1 MVLVSHEYE
10 KPQSSALIFLRPTA
24 SGTSPDFRV
33 ISRLVIVLALRVSSH
48 QHPSKTRRLFV
59 PLDTTYLRLQ
69 ELNLPPEKWGMM
81 GLGNW
86 LMEKQAPV
94 VEKALRT
101 LRVEVDTR
109 LHATTKT
116 LQELNLPNNERSEN
130 LRIIRTII
138 RSVESR
144 FRTRAGVAAVNREL
158 NIALITNDLYKA
170 FKNEIENDT
179 QKWLRADFIP
189 TVQAHIA
196 NHSGQD
202 PLVQLVNAEISLF
215 QTWFQLQEP
224 VRGVGACH

>member
-1 MVLVSHEYE
+1 
-10 KPQSSALIFLRPTA
+10 
-24 SGTSPDFRV
+24 
-33 ISRLVIVLALRVSSH
+33 
-48 QHPSKTRRLFV
+48 
-59 PLDTTYLRLQ
+59 
-69 ELNLPPEKWGMM
+69 
-81 GLGNW
+81 
-86 LMEKQAPV
+86 MEKQAPV